1 VRARASRHGI
11 PAVLAG
17 ALLAVLASAA
27 AASLP
32 GTALAAGPAPSA
44 VTVSA
49 PDGAVIGQAI
59 TVRAQLTSGG
69 VPVTS
74 RLLTLL
80 LDGVQLRTASVD
92 ANGTAEIPIRRDE
105 LAQAHRA
112 VITVAYPGSPALA
125 ASSASV
131 AVVVRPARV
140 TVETVPASDNVAV
153 TLGELK
159 AVTRDGVASFD
170 VARVGT
176 YRLAMSVGDTVAPE
190 TRADF
195 VRWGDN
201 VYTPDR
207 PLKVDGDVSLQLGLH
222 VAYRGS
228 FEFRDSHGQAVDPS
242 TVESVTL
249 TSTGGH
255 ELVLRQYRDVWLEA
269 GMAVKRA
276 TGLDVSPRN
285 WRVLEVAIA
294 GTNVVNRGQQE
305 VDPRPGMVTTV
316 DVLLFDLSI
325 EAHDALFGLPV
336 AGNLE
341 LEYPDGTVQR
351 ATFDEERQV
360 VEFARLPRGDYT
372 LRLHARGIGA
382 PTPVAL
388 SRDQEAVIRV
398 ISYLDIGVFAGF
410 ALVVLAALLWFGRR
424 HQVLA
429 VASGSRRAA
438 GDLGM
443 AGRSTVDAAGRLLRT
458 ASSSA
463 PGRVRRALS
472 RVALSPM
479 APPRTTLPGLSL
491 RGPSVRAIA
500 SRARE
505 WRAAPG
511 RRTQRPDGVASF
523 STELASPVPAAP
535 SLAEM
540 VGATIDRRPMERS
553 PAHTSRRQAPASD
566 SSAGAAPSE
575 PRRAR
580 RATGSSW
587 WRPCPSCGRRVAPRA
602 GYCPSCGAT
611 VET

>member
-1 VRARASRHGI
+1 MRARTARHGI
-11 PAVLAG
+11 PALLAG
-17 ALLAVLASAA
+17 ALLALLTCVAGAA
-27 AASLP
+27 VPA
-32 GTALAAGPAPSA
+32 TILAAGPAPSA

-59 TVRAQLTSGG
+59 TVKAQLTSGG

-92 ANGTAEIPIRRDE
+92 ATGTAEIPIRRDE

-131 AVVVRPARV
+131 AIVVRPARV
-140 TVETVPASDNVAV
+140 TIETVPASDNVAV

-228 FEFRDSHGQAVDPS
+228 FEFRDSHGQVVDPS

-249 TSTGGH
+249 TSTGGQ
-255 ELVLRQYRDVWLEA
+255 ELVLRRYRDVWLEA

-276 TGLDVSPRN
+276 SGLEVSPRN
-285 WRVLEVAIA
+285 WRVLEVEIA

-305 VDPRPGMVTTV
+305 VDPRPGMLTTV

-325 EAHDALFGLPV
+325 EAHDALFGLPI

-351 ATFDEERQV
+351 ATLDEDRKV

-424 HQVLA
+424 HQVVA
-429 VASGSRRAA
+429 VASGSRRVSRQLSMAA
-438 GDLGM
+438 
-443 AGRSTVDAAGRLLRT
+443 RSTVG
-458 ASSSA
+458 SV
-463 PGRVRRALS
+463 GRVLCTAPAASGRARRALP
-472 RVALSPM
+472 RV
-479 APPRTTLPGLSL
+479 TLPRVTVPRVTLRSPSL
-491 RGPSVRAIA
+491 PAITD
-500 SRARE
+500 RARR
-505 WRAAPG
+505 WFALPG
-511 RRTQRPDGVASF
+511 RSARPEAGASAG
-523 STELASPVPAAP
+523 SQLASPVPTAP
-535 SLAEM
+535 SLAEV
-540 VGATIDRRPMERS
+540 VGATIDHRPMERA
-553 PAHTSRRQAPASD
+553 PAHVAHRGPSASD
-566 SSAGAAPSE
+566 GLAGAGSAPG
-575 PRRAR
+575 RGKRAG
-580 RATGSSW
+580 GSSW
-587 WRPCPSCGRRVAPRA
+587 WRPCPSCGRRVAPRS
-602 GYCPSCGAT
+602 GYCPSCGAL
-611 VET
+611 VEP

>member
-1 VRARASRHGI
+1 
-11 PAVLAG
+11 
-17 ALLAVLASAA
+17 
-27 AASLP
+27 
-32 GTALAAGPAPSA
+32 

-59 TVRAQLTSGG
+59 TVKAQLTSGG

-92 ANGTAEIPIRRDE
+92 ATGTAEIPIRRDE

-131 AVVVRPARV
+131 AIVVRPARV
-140 TVETVPASDNVAV
+140 TIETVPASDNVAV

-228 FEFRDSHGQAVDPS
+228 FEFRDSHGQVVDPS

-249 TSTGGH
+249 TSTGGQ
-255 ELVLRQYRDVWLEA
+255 ELVLRRYRDVWLEA

-276 TGLDVSPRN
+276 SGLEVSPRN
-285 WRVLEVAIA
+285 WRVLEVEIA

-305 VDPRPGMVTTV
+305 VDPRPGMLTTV

-325 EAHDALFGLPV
+325 EAHDALFGLPI

-351 ATFDEERQV
+351 ATLDEDRKV

-424 HQVLA
+424 HQVVA
-429 VASGSRRAA
+429 VASGSRRVSRQLSMAA
-438 GDLGM
+438 
-443 AGRSTVDAAGRLLRT
+443 RSTVG
-458 ASSSA
+458 SV
-463 PGRVRRALS
+463 GRVLCTAPAASGRARRALP
-472 RVALSPM
+472 RV
-479 APPRTTLPGLSL
+479 TLPRVTLRSPSL
-491 RGPSVRAIA
+491 PAITD
-500 SRARE
+500 RARR
-505 WRAAPG
+505 WFALPG
-511 RRTQRPDGVASF
+511 RSARPEAGASAG
-523 STELASPVPAAP
+523 SQLASPVPTAP
-535 SLAEM
+535 SLAEV
-540 VGATIDRRPMERS
+540 VGATIDHRPMERA
-553 PAHTSRRQAPASD
+553 PAHVAHRGPSASD
-566 SSAGAAPSE
+566 GLAGAGSAPG
-575 PRRAR
+575 RGKRAG
-580 RATGSSW
+580 GSSW
-587 WRPCPSCGRRVAPRA
+587 WRPCPSCGRRVAPRS
-602 GYCPSCGAT
+602 GYCPSCGAL
-611 VET
+611 VEP

>member
-1 VRARASRHGI
+1 MRARTARHGI
-11 PAVLAG
+11 PALLAG
-17 ALLAVLASAA
+17 ALLALLACVAGAA
-27 AASLP
+27 VPA
-32 GTALAAGPAPSA
+32 TILAAGPAPSA

-49 PDGAVIGQAI
+49 PDSAVIGQAI
-59 TVRAQLTSGG
+59 TVKAQLTSGG

-105 LAQAHRA
+105 LAQAHQA
-112 VITVAYPGSPALA
+112 LITVAYPGSSALA

-131 AVVVRPARV
+131 AIVVRPARV
-140 TVETVPASDNVAV
+140 TIETVPASDNVAV

-201 VYTPDR
+201 VYTSDR
-207 PLKVDGDVSLQLGLH
+207 PLKVDGDVALQLGLH

-228 FEFRDSHGQAVDPS
+228 FEFRDSHGQVVDPS

-249 TSTGGH
+249 TSTGGQ
-255 ELVLRQYRDVWLEA
+255 ELVLRRYRDVWLEA

-276 TGLDVSPRN
+276 SGLEVSPRN
-285 WRVLEVAIA
+285 WRVLEVEIA

-351 ATFDEERQV
+351 ATLDEERKV

-398 ISYLDIGVFAGF
+398 ISFLDIGVFAGF

-424 HQVLA
+424 HQVVA
-429 VASGSRRAA
+429 VASGSRRVSRQLSMAA
-438 GDLGM
+438 
-443 AGRSTVDAAGRLLRT
+443 RSTVGSVGRLLRT
-458 ASSSA
+458 APAASERA
-463 PGRVRRALS
+463 RRALP
-472 RVALSPM
+472 RV
-479 APPRTTLPGLSL
+479 TLPRVTLPRVTLPSPSL
-491 RGPSVRAIA
+491 PSPSLPAVTN
-500 SRARE
+500 RARR
-505 WRAAPG
+505 WFALPG
-511 RRTQRPDGVASF
+511 RSARPEAGASAG
-523 STELASPVPAAP
+523 SQLASPVPAAP

-540 VGATIDRRPMERS
+540 VGATIDHRPMER
-553 PAHTSRRQAPASD
+553 APARVAHRGPSTSD
-566 SSAGAAPSE
+566 ALAGAGSAPGGGK
-575 PRRAR
+575 RAS
-580 RATGSSW
+580 GSSW
-587 WRPCPSCGRRVAPRA
+587 WRPCPSCGRRVAPRS
-602 GYCPSCGAT
+602 GYCPSCGAL
-611 VET
+611 VEP

>member
-1 VRARASRHGI
+1 MRARAARHGVQ
-11 PAVLAG
+11 ALLAG
-17 ALLAVLASAA
+17 MALAVLACVAG
-27 AASLP
+27 ASVP
-32 GTALAAGPAPSA
+32 AFTLAAGPAPSA
-44 VTVSA
+44 MTVSA

-69 VPVTS
+69 APVTS
-74 RLLTLL
+74 RVLTLL

-105 LAQAHRA
+105 LAQAHSA

-125 ASSASV
+125 PSSASV
-131 AVVVRPARV
+131 AIVVRPARV
-140 TVETVPASDNVAV
+140 TIETVPASDNVAV

-159 AVTRDGVASFD
+159 AVTREGVATFD
-170 VARVGT
+170 VPRVGT
-176 YRLAMSVGDTVAPE
+176 YRVAMSVGDTIAPE

-201 VYTPDR
+201 VYSQDR

-242 TVESVTL
+242 TVESMTL

-269 GMAVKRA
+269 GTAVKRA

-285 WRVLEVAIA
+285 WRVLEVEIA

-325 EAHDALFGLPV
+325 QAHDALFGLPV
-336 AGNLE
+336 GGNLE

-351 ATFDEERQV
+351 ATLDEDRKV

-398 ISYLDIGVFAGF
+398 ISYLDIGVFAAF

-429 VASGSRRAA
+429 VASGSRRVA
-438 GDLGM
+438 GEMGM
-443 AGRSTVDAAGRLLRT
+443 AARSRVGSAGRLLRT
-458 ASSSA
+458 ASATA
-463 PGRVRRALS
+463 PRRAG
-472 RVALSPM
+472 RALRRM
-479 APPRTTLPGLSL
+479 VV
-491 RGPSVRAIA
+491 RGPSLREIADRVRG
-500 SRARE
+500 
-505 WRAAPG
+505 WQAALP
-511 RRTQRPDGVASF
+511 RRTAQSEGVASVG
-523 STELASPVPAAP
+523 SQISSPVPAAP
-535 SLAEM
+535 SLAKL
-540 VGATIDRRPMERS
+540 VSATIDHRPMEHTA
-553 PAHTSRRQAPASD
+553 AHIATRRRPSAPD
-566 SSAGAAPSE
+566 RPAGARPE
-575 PRRAR
+575 PRPGKRS
-580 RATGSSW
+580 TGSSW
-587 WRPCPSCGRRVAPRA
+587 WRPCQSCGRRVAPRA
-602 GYCPSCGAT
+602 GYCPSCGAM